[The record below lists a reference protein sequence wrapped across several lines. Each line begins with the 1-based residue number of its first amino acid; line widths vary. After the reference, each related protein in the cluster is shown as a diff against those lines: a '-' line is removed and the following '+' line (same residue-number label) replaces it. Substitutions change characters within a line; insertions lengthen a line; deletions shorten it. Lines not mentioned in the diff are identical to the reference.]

1 MPSPKRNLSNAPRPV
16 LVVKVLLA
24 KYMEGGCHMGMST
37 VLSSMG
43 HMDAARAQTHSLER
57 TPISPISPVPSD
69 KNQTNQTSVPSQSQL
84 KLSDEA
90 LAQIG
95 KLRARDTKVRQHESA
110 HLAAAG
116 GLATTGASFTYQ
128 KGPDG
133 VNYAI
138 GGEVGIDVSPGRT
151 PQDTIERAKTVKA
164 AALAPADPSG
174 PDLAVAAKAQQLEQ
188 KARAELNRQQGDLSK
203 SGQDQAANVRRA
215 YGTGHRTDFN
225 TVSVFASCCIFTVG
239 ILLSTMMQA
248 HYGFLA
254 ARSFS

>member
-43 HMDAARAQTHSLER
+43 HMGAARAQTHSLER
-57 TPISPISPVPSD
+57 TPISPISPVPTD
-69 KNQTNQTSVPSQSQL
+69 KNQTNQTNQTSVPSQSQL

-116 GLATTGASFTYQ
+116 GLATSGASFTYQ

-188 KARAELNRQQGDLSK
+188 KARTELNMQQGDLSK
-203 SGQDQAANVRRA
+203 SSHAQAANVGRA
-215 YGTGHRTDFN
+215 YGTGGHIGFN
-225 TVSVFASCCIFTVG
+225 TVSVFA
-239 ILLSTMMQA
+239 
-248 HYGFLA
+248 
-254 ARSFS
+254 